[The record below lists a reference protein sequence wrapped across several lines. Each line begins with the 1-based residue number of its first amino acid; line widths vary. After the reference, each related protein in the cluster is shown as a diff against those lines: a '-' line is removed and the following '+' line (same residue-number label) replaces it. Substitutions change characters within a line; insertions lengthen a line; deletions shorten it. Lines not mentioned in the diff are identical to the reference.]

1 MNLTIQVKVFNNVK
15 HFHTVCWK
23 FEDIFFTSLTVLRAE
38 AKFSIY
44 SKVQENLFLYC
55 HEFSAFVVAVIN

>member
-15 HFHTVCWK
+15 HFHTICWK
-23 FEDIFFTSLTVLRAE
+23 FGDIFFTSLTVLRVE
-38 AKFSIY
+38 AKFIIY

-55 HEFSAFVVAVIN
+55 HKFSAIVVAVIN